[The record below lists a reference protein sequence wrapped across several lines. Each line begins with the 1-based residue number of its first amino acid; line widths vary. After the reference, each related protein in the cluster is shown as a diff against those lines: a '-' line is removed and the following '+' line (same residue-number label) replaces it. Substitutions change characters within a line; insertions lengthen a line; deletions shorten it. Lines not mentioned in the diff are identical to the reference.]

1 MTGLAQLRRVRLSD
15 PEAAP
20 LLAGLRE
27 EYRQR
32 YAGVDVM
39 ADADVAEFD
48 APDGAFV
55 VLVLDG
61 ETVAG
66 AGLRRLDART
76 AEVKR
81 MWTAP
86 LHRRQGRA
94 RQVLAA
100 LEDAARQL
108 SYTRIRLETGPAQ
121 PEAVALYLSVGYQQI
136 PVYGRHELAIAFE
149 RQLPAAVP
157 SGSVRPWRRRH
168 G

>member
-1 MTGLAQLRRVRLSD
+1 MTGLVQLRRVRLQD
-15 PEAAP
+15 REATP

-27 EYRQR
+27 EYLQR

-39 ADADVAEFD
+39 ADAEAAEFD
-48 APDGAFV
+48 PPDGAFV
-55 VLVLDG
+55 VLLLDG

-66 AGLRRLDART
+66 GGLRRLDAHT

-94 RQVLAA
+94 RTVLAA
-100 LEDAARQL
+100 LEDAARQM

-121 PEAVALYLSVGYQQI
+121 PEAVALYLSLGYRQI
-136 PVYGRHELAIAFE
+136 PVYGDYELAVAFE
-149 RQLPAAVP
+149 RELPV
-157 SGSVRPWRRRH
+157 SHR
-168 G
+168 

>member
-1 MTGLAQLRRVRLSD
+1 MTGQVQLLRVRLHD
-15 PEAAP
+15 PEVAP

-27 EYRQR
+27 EYHQR

-39 ADADVAEFD
+39 ADADAAEFD
-48 APDGAFV
+48 SPDGAFV
-55 VLVLDG
+55 VLLLDG

-66 AGLRRLDART
+66 AGLRRLDTRT

-94 RQVLAA
+94 RTVLAA
-100 LEDAARQL
+100 LEDAARAM

-121 PEAVALYLSVGYQQI
+121 PEAVALYLSLGYQQI
-136 PVYGRHELAIAFE
+136 PVYGRHELAVAFE
-149 RQLPAAVP
+149 RELPA
-157 SGSVRPWRRRH
+157 RER
-168 G
+168 